1 HSHGVVQ
8 QLGQKTG
15 VLNLH
20 GEFIKPERKPTQ
32 AQIAKA
38 EHAKPIKNDLA
49 ADVQGALSKVA
60 PSSENPAGALL
71 KRLND
76 NGMKLKH
83 LDGDTSPDHR
93 RSQS

>member
-1 HSHGVVQ
+1 
-8 QLGQKTG
+8 
-15 VLNLH
+15 
-20 GEFIKPERKPTQ
+20 IKPERKPTQ
-32 AQIAKA
+32 AQVAKA

-93 RSQS
+93 RSQSDKLALSKARLALDVVTLDKV